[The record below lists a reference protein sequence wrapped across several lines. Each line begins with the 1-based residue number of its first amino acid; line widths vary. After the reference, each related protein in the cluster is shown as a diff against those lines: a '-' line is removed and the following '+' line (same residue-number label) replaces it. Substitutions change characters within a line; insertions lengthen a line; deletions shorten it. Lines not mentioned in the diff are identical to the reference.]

1 MKYELKSYKIEVDS
15 KNTDLQLGK
24 IDRYFY
30 ILVLLSTPWQ
40 ITNNPALIFLEI
52 NFDEKKYIII
62 LINFISVW
70 IHVYL

>member
-1 MKYELKSYKIEVDS
+1 MNWNRTKSKSIV

-52 NFDEKKYIII
+52 NFDEKNI
-62 LINFISVW
+62 L
-70 IHVYL
+70 